1 MFCFQCQEAL
11 NNSGC
16 TVRGVCGKKEETA
29 DLQDVLVY
37 VCKGMSLLSRQL
49 QKSAG
54 RRGDEEGRFV
64 VRALFAT
71 ITNANF
77 DSDRFAE
84 LIREALAHNRR
95 LRAELG
101 AEAEDLPAPATWD
114 ADSVAEFYARV
125 PEASVLTEEDADA

>member
-29 DLQDVLVY
+29 GLQDVLVY

-54 RRGDEEGRFV
+54 RRSDEEGRFV

-77 DSDRFAE
+77 DNARFSE

-101 AEAEDLPAPATWD
+101 AEA
-114 ADSVAEFYARV
+114 
-125 PEASVLTEEDADA
+125 LTGLRSGR